1 MKFYIPDLTEK
12 NNNVVYVF
20 INLIIALK
28 MYRDTKTIV
37 LNGLNMFLDIL
48 V

>member
-1 MKFYIPDLTEK
+1 
-12 NNNVVYVF
+12 
-20 INLIIALK
+20 LIIALK